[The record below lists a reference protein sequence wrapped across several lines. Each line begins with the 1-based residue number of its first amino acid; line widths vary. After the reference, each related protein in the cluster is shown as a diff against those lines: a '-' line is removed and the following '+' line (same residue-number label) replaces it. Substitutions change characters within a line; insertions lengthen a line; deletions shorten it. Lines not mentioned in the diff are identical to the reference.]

1 MPRPTTAATKKSVNL
16 TVRSELLKRARR
28 AKLNL
33 SAVLDR
39 ALTQELASLAQ
50 QQWLEEN
57 KAGFEAYN
65 ERVEKH
71 GLFSDGQ
78 RSF

>member
-1 MPRPTTAATKKSVNL
+1 VPRPTNAAAKESVNL
-16 TVRSELLKRARR
+16 TVRSELLVSARR

-33 SAVLDR
+33 SAILDQ
-39 ALTQELASLAQ
+39 ALTEQLKLRSQ

-57 KAGFEAYN
+57 KAGFAAYN